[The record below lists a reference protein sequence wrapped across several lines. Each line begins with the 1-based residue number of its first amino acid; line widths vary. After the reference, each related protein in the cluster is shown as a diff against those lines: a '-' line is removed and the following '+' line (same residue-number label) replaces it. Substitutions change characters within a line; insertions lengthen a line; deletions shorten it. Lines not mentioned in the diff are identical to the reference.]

1 MKFKTIRM
9 RTLATVLPLVVV
21 SMVTLTVV
29 SYKSGKSII
38 NKEIDTKMNNQLG
51 QVVENIERNL
61 EKHAAIPINL
71 AKISQASG
79 SELSKEQYGKFLENV
94 ITTNKDTLGAGVWYE
109 PYKYNGNVK
118 FFGPYAYKDKDK
130 IVFTED
136 YATEDY
142 NYPNQ
147 DWYKGAVNTKE
158 AVVWSNPYYDETTK
172 ITMVTATSPFYD
184 KDNKLLGTTTGDIDI
199 SNLQKMIGEI
209 KVGEKGKAILIDNTG
224 LFMAGVAQDKIM
236 KQKISDDNATGLK
249 ALSADLLSGKSGN
262 SEYSIDKD
270 KNVIY
275 YETIPSTKWVVAL
288 TIPEKEL
295 YAPLNSLLIKLGAIA
310 TGVIVLVGIA
320 IFLFSTYISK
330 NLKKADTLSEII
342 SQGDLSQNIEV
353 TSDDEIGHMYKNLN
367 TMTFK
372 LKEVLGSITLNLDT
386 LVATSEEL
394 TASADQTQMA
404 SEKIAISMQE
414 LAEGSDEQFQSS
426 NSAVKVVE
434 DISLKM
440 QSISVNIE
448 EVTNTSLLAAKT
460 ANSGEA
466 VITKVKDQITDI
478 DKKVALSS
486 DIVNNLGDKSTS
498 IGDIVSIITS
508 ISEQTNLLAL
518 NAAIEA
524 ARAGEQGRGFAV
536 VADEVRK
543 LAEQSG
549 NAAEQIASLITE
561 IQSEI
566 KNAISM
572 MKDGTDSVREGIVIV
587 DEAKKS
593 FDNINGAVIQVS
605 DKAQNVSELIIDIY
619 GSTKN
624 MVAAIE
630 KISKISQDST
640 ANTQNVA
647 ASAEEQSALMK
658 EVALAAEGLSNM
670 AVELQE
676 HIAFFKV

>member
-1 MKFKTIRM
+1 MKFKTIKM
-9 RTLATVLPLVVV
+9 RTIATVLPLVVAA
-21 SMVTLTVV
+21 MVTLTAV
-29 SYKSGKSII
+29 SYISGKNII

-51 QVVENIERNL
+51 QVVESIERSL

-79 SELSKEQYGKFLENV
+79 GQINKENYSKILENV
-94 ITTNKDTLGAGVWYE
+94 ITTNNDTLGAGVWYE
-109 PYKYNGNVK
+109 PYKYDANIK
-118 FFGPYAYKDKDK
+118 FFGPYAYKDNDK
-130 IVFTED
+130 IVLTED
-136 YATEDY
+136 YATEEY

-147 DWYKGAVNTKE
+147 DWYKSVTNSKE
-158 AVVWSNPYYDETTK
+158 AVVWSNPYYDENTK

-199 SNLQKMIGEI
+199 TNLQKMISEI

-224 LFMAGVAQDKIM
+224 LFMAGVSQDKIM
-236 KQKISDDNATGLK
+236 KQKISEDNSTGLK
-249 ALSADLLSGKSGN
+249 SLSTDLLSGKSGN

-275 YETIPSTKWVVAL
+275 YKTIPSTKWVVAL

-367 TMTFK
+367 NMTFK
-372 LKEVLGSITLNLDT
+372 LKDVLGSITQNLDT

-414 LAEGSDEQFQSS
+414 LAEGSDEQFESS

-466 VITKVKDQITDI
+466 VITKVKEQITDI

-486 DIVNNLGDKSTS
+486 NIVNTLGEKSTS
-498 IGDIVSIITS
+498 IGDIVSMITS

-605 DKAQNVSELIIDIY
+605 DKAQNVSQLIIDIY

-670 AVELQE
+670 AVELQG
-676 HIAFFKV
+676 HIGFFKV